1 MELPEISEVRIRFV
15 PDARDGLIGY
25 ASVRYHD
32 VLLNDIS
39 VRRDERGQL
48 FLTFPRK
55 LSATGRPHPLHHP
68 LDRPTA
74 AKFEA
79 AILGRLRELLA
90 GAGGAAVP

>member
-1 MELPEISEVRIRFV
+1 MAEISEVRIRFV

-32 VLLNDIS
+32 VLLNDIA
-39 VRRDERGQL
+39 VRRDESGQL

-68 LDRPTA
+68 LDRATA

-79 AILGRLRELLA
+79 AILGRLREVLA
-90 GAGGAAVP
+90 GTGSAGSP